1 MRVSCLFRNVS
12 VAKYGLIPNDRLTGE
27 IAKGHNA
34 QSLRVTPGT
43 RTPASWTNAA
53 RQRIAVRR
61 IQYGTESHCEF
72 KGFVTAWI
80 GADPGVIFNN
90 LETRPIGPLDSKKRA
105 YCRCACVVAWLWL
118 TVAGAQSGAL
128 RFRGACRH

>member
-1 MRVSCLFRNVS
+1 MRVSYLLRNVS

-27 IAKGHNA
+27 ITKGHNA
-34 QSLRVTPGT
+34 RAPPGHARNTHAGLVDSRRASEDRV
-43 RTPASWTNAA
+43 S
-53 RQRIAVRR
+53 R
-61 IQYGTESHCEF
+61 IQYGTEGHCEF

-80 GADPGVIFNN
+80 DADPGVIFNN

-128 RFRGACRH
+128 RFRGACRR